1 MRFRFGPVGL
11 AWPARSRPVEDVKR
25 PWRIHGPPTRLAF
38 VALLALLIAACGA
51 PVEPVPDDRE
61 RRVEIDGF
69 ETTFTQ
75 IRSRGATTIGC
86 DAAGGGSIS
95 VTEFVGRTAEGAT
108 YFHYTPN
115 DDWSGDLVLYARG
128 YVPPGLLGGLVFAF
142 LYGDEL
148 PPQIQEIVDL
158 RDALLCSG
166 YAVALSAYASAGYAV
181 EEGFRDTHL
190 LNALFAW
197 HGEEP
202 ARTFVVGHSMGALIT
217 TALIETFPRTVSG
230 GTYEGGLAT
239 CGPVGGSL
247 LQMDYIGNVRVVFD
261 HLFPGVIEG
270 GVLTPTEQSF
280 EDVVAAIEMALADAD
295 SAVLELL
302 AEMRVTGLVPAGVQD
317 AGLSPGEVRLLRH
330 DPDAA
335 EREDIADALGR
346 ALFYEVVGKE
356 DVLARGD
363 GGLPFDNQSVTY
375 LPEAPL
381 LDGVGDERYTGHP
394 AALDYFG
401 DWYVSRGV
409 LERPLRLVHSEF
421 DADVPAYHVDAYLA
435 GLDTFSRDRV
445 DAHVVAGDTSHCVMP
460 TAELFGHFQE
470 LVDAATP

>member
-1 MRFRFGPVGL
+1 MRVRFGPVGV
-11 AWPARSRPVEDVKR
+11 AWRPARSRPVKGVTR
-25 PWRIHGPPTRLAF
+25 PWRIRGPATHLA

-51 PVEPVPDDRE
+51 PIEPVPDEKE

-69 ETTFTQ
+69 ETTFTP
-75 IRSRGATTIGC
+75 IRTRGATAIGC
-86 DAAGGGSIS
+86 DVGFGGGSIT

-115 DDWSGDLVLYARG
+115 DAWNGELVLYARG
-128 YVPPGLLGGLVFAF
+128 YVPPGQLDVLVAAFLLGR
-142 LYGDEL
+142 EL
-148 PPQIQEIVDL
+148 PDRVQEVVDL

-166 YAVALSAYASAGYAV
+166 YAFALSAYASAGYAV

-202 ARTFVVGHSMGALIT
+202 TRTFLVGHSMGALIA
-217 TALIETFPRTVSG
+217 TALIESYPRTVSG

-270 GVLTPTEQSF
+270 NVLAPSEQSF
-280 EDVVAAIEMALADAD
+280 EDVVAAIAIALADAD
-295 SAVLELL
+295 AELLELL
-302 AEMRVTGLVPAGVQD
+302 AEMRVTGLAPDGVQD

-330 DPDAA
+330 DPGVA
-335 EREDIADALGR
+335 EPEDIAEALAR
-346 ALFYEVVGKE
+346 ALFYDVLGKE

-363 GGLPFDNQSVTY
+363 GGLPFDNQDVTY
-375 LPEAPL
+375 LPDDPV
-381 LDGVGDERYTGHP
+381 LDGIERFVGDP
-394 AALDYFG
+394 DAIAYFG
-401 DWYVSRGV
+401 AWYVSGGA
-409 LERPLRLVHSEF
+409 LGRPLRLVHSEF

-435 GLDTFSRDRV
+435 GLDDISRDRV
-445 DAHVVAGDTSHCVMP
+445 DAVIIPGDPSHCVMP
-460 TAELFGHFQE
+460 TTELFGHFQE

>member
-1 MRFRFGPVGL
+1 MRSRFGPVGL
-11 AWPARSRPVEDVKR
+11 AWPARSGPLEGVKR
-25 PWRIHGPPTRLAF
+25 PRRCSGPATRLA
-38 VALLALLIAACGA
+38 VAVLLALVVAACGA
-51 PVEPVPDDRE
+51 PVDPVPDDKE

-75 IRSRGATTIGC
+75 VRSRGATTIGC
-86 DAAGGGSIS
+86 DAAGGGSIT
-95 VTEFVGRTAEGAT
+95 VTEYVGRTAEGAT
-108 YFHYTPN
+108 YFHYAPN
-115 DDWSGDLVLYARG
+115 DDWNGELVLYARG
-128 YVPPGLLGGLVFAF
+128 YVPPGLLGALVFAF

-148 PPQIQEIVDL
+148 PPRVQEIVDL

-166 YAVALSAYASAGYAV
+166 YAVAMSAYASAGYAV

-217 TALIETFPRTVSG
+217 TALIESFPAR
-230 GTYEGGLAT
+230 YEGGLAT

-270 GVLTPTEQSF
+270 DVLTPTEQSF
-280 EDVVAAIEMALADAD
+280 DDVVAAIEQALADAD
-295 SAVLELL
+295 PEVLALL
-302 AEMRVTGLVPAGVQD
+302 GDLRVTGLVPAGVQD
-317 AGLSPGEVRLLRH
+317 EGLAPGEVRLLRH

-335 EREDIADALGR
+335 EPEDIGDALGR

-363 GGLPFDNQSVTY
+363 GGLPFDNHEIVY
-375 LPEAPL
+375 LPDDPL
-381 LDGVGDERYTGHP
+381 LDGIGDERYTGHP
-394 AALDYFG
+394 AALDYFTE
-401 DWYVSRGV
+401 WYVSRGS

-435 GLDTFSRDRV
+435 GLDVFSRDRV
-445 DAHVVAGDTSHCVMP
+445 DAVIIPGDTSHCVMP
-460 TAELFGHFQE
+460 TSELFGHFLE

>member
-1 MRFRFGPVGL
+1 
-11 AWPARSRPVEDVKR
+11 VEDVER
-25 PWRIHGPPTRLAF
+25 PWRIVGPATRLAV

-51 PVEPVPDDRE
+51 PIEPVPDDEE
-61 RRVEIDGF
+61 RRVQIDGF

-75 IRSRGATTIGC
+75 IRDRGATAIGC
-86 DAAGGGSIS
+86 DEVGGGSIT
-95 VTEFVGRTAEGAT
+95 VAEFVGRTAEGAT

-115 DDWSGDLVLYARG
+115 DGWNGELVVYARG
-128 YVPPGLLGGLVFAF
+128 YVPTGMLSGLVAAF
-142 LYGDEL
+142 LFGGDL
-148 PPQIQEIVDL
+148 PDRVQEIVDL

-166 YAVALSAYASAGYAV
+166 YAFALSAYASAGYAV

-202 ARTFVVGHSMGALIT
+202 TRTFVVGHSMGALIA
-217 TALIETFPRTVSG
+217 TALIESFPAR
-230 GTYEGGLAT
+230 YEGGLAT

-270 GVLTPTEQSF
+270 NVLTPTEQSF

-295 SAVLELL
+295 PEVLELL
-302 AEMRVTGLVPAGVQD
+302 AEMRVTGLVPDGVHD

-330 DPDAA
+330 DPGVAEPELEGIGDA
-335 EREDIADALGR
+335 IGR

-356 DVLARGD
+356 DALARGD
-363 GGLPFDNQSVTY
+363 GGLSFDNLGVAY
-375 LPEAPL
+375 LPDDPL
-381 LDGVGDERYTGHP
+381 LDGIGDQRYSGHP

-401 DWYVSRGV
+401 DWYVSGGA
-409 LERPLRLVHSEF
+409 LDRPLRLVHSEF
-421 DADVPAYHVDAYLA
+421 DADVPAYHVAAYLA
-435 GLDTFSRDRV
+435 GLDAFSRDRV
-445 DAHVVAGDTSHCVMP
+445 DAVIIVGDTSHCVMQ
-460 TAELFGHFQE
+460 TAELLGHFQE
-470 LVDAATP
+470 LLDAATP